1 MAGRLRQVT
10 ELYETELQRV
20 TAERAEWMGFLRF
33 AAAHYQYSFDQ
44 QLLLYAQRP
53 EATVVLPME
62 DWNLRY
68 GRWVARGAK
77 AIAVF
82 DENYS
87 SRRQL
92 RFLFDI
98 ADTVET
104 NQTRPI
110 PRFEVLPDERPGI
123 VDALE
128 DAVGELAERDSFEQ
142 ALCSVAQNVVRER
155 MPEIMREVLVSL
167 DGSFLESCT
176 DEEIENVFSSAVA
189 ENVGFVLLTKCG
201 CEPERVMGEDAFAA
215 LAVMDTPLLG
225 TALGTAVSFISR
237 DILIEVVHIQRSLKT
252 QEFAAG
258 QQALYNETVEETTQ
272 KSESRD
278 AHERS
283 EEHGDH
289 LHDAER
295 VPDSGFG
302 DAGGADRAQPLGQD
316 AVGLPSEAAENPIHA
331 AADERE
337 ADAAPAAGA
346 DGHGGAARQAG
357 AADGEGGEPDR
368 AVQGTGAAGVGPA
381 NERHPQD
388 GGRAGHAGD
397 HGLSDAGGE
406 ARRQKETR
414 ARAGRVIAPPALAVS
429 LGYQMA
435 LDLEEALPEGTTAQ
449 YEQQRIT
456 QRQIDRALTDSCRTF
471 AGGQEGIVPFL
482 AEHDSQEERV
492 RFIRGRYGIGGMTVG
507 ERLYEGHSG
516 KGMEIKLGGLLEPE
530 DQVLL
535 SWRAVAERLAQLYQQ
550 EILEAMLPDE
560 TEEPALNVEP
570 ATYHISET
578 QQDVSRGPKA
588 RFLGNLDAIRTLK
601 AVEVEGRVA
610 TPEEQEVLA
619 QYVGWGG
626 LADAFDPNKDG
637 WREEYRAL
645 KDILTDAEYAAAR
658 ASTLTAFYTPPVVI
672 QAMYAA
678 LGNMGFSGGNLLEPA
693 CGTGRFFGMLPEG
706 MGGAHCYGVELDS
719 VSGRIAQLLYPEAH
733 IQVKGYEQS
742 DLPDQFFDAA
752 VGNVPFGAFSVADRR
767 YDAQHFLIHDY
778 FFARTLDKLRPG
790 GVLAFVTAKGTM
802 DKENLAVR
810 RYIAQ
815 RAELVGAIRL
825 PNDTFHAE
833 AGADVTSDIL
843 FLRKRERPVV
853 EEPDWVH
860 LGRTESELT
869 VNRYFTDHP
878 EMVLGELVEVTTQYG
893 RDVVCKPFPHRELK
907 ELLAQAVEALR
918 VDDHNIQDAELS
930 DAVKPDG
937 SIPAD
942 PTVRNYSYTAIN
954 GRIYYREN
962 SRMMPVQLSRGAQ
975 ERVLHM
981 LPLRDCVR
989 ELIQAQLDD
998 EPDTRIAEL
1007 QHRLNGLYDG
1017 FRAEFGLLSGR
1028 ANSQALSDDSAY
1040 PLLCSLEILDEN
1052 GQLARKADLFT
1063 RRTIQPHRAVT
1074 HADSA
1079 GDALAVS
1086 LSEKGRVDLHYME
1099 ELSGKPPEE
1108 LTQALRGMIFP
1119 LPKHPGR
1126 YVTAD
1131 EYLSGNV
1138 REKLREARR
1147 AAQEDARFNGNVTA
1161 LEAAQPQDIP
1171 AAEISVR
1178 LGATWVPPEIVEQFV
1193 LETLQPPFYAR
1204 RSVHVHYSEV
1214 TAQWR
1219 IEGKNVDRFGVL
1231 ATQTYGTEP
1240 MNAYRIV
1247 EETLNLHDARV
1258 YDAVERADGSKSRVL
1273 NKRETALAQARQEQ
1287 LKAAFADWVWKEPE
1301 RRERL
1306 AALYN
1311 ERFNAIRL
1319 RTYDGSG
1326 LRFAGMNPEIR
1337 LRPHQADAVA
1347 HGLYGGNTLLAHVV
1361 GAGKTY
1367 TMAAAAQES
1376 RRMGLCSKSLFVVPN
1391 HLTEQWAAEYLQL
1404 YPAANLLVAAK
1415 KDFEARNRRR
1425 FCSRIATGDYDAV
1438 IIGHSQFEKIPL
1450 SVERQQRFLQEQI
1463 DELARGMEE
1472 VKAQSGGR
1480 FTVKQMERSR
1490 KSLEV
1495 KLKKLTDAGKK
1506 DDVVTFEELGV
1517 DRLFVD
1523 EAHLYKNLFVVT
1535 KMRNVA
1541 GVGQSESQKA
1551 SDLFMKCRYL
1561 DEITGGRGVVFATG
1575 TPISNSM
1582 TELYTMQR
1590 YLQYDRL
1597 SRQGLQHFDAWA
1609 STFGETVTAIELAP
1623 EGTGYRAKTRFSR
1636 FYNLPELMTLFREV
1650 ADIQTA
1656 DMLKLPV
1663 PKAQIHNV
1671 AIPPTEQ
1678 QKRMVESLSE
1688 RAEQV
1693 RSGNVS
1699 PEKDNMLRITND
1711 GRKLALDQR
1720 LMQPLLPDAK
1730 NSKVS
1735 VCAQNIQEIWQRTKA
1750 DRSAQLVFCDLSTPG
1765 AGFNVYDDLRDKLVE
1780 KGIPK
1785 EEIAYI
1791 HDANTE
1797 VQKKELFARVRSG
1810 QVRVLMGSTAK
1821 MGAGTNVQE
1830 RLIALH
1836 DLDCPWRPSDL
1847 EQRAGRIL
1855 RQGNRN
1861 PEVHIYRYVT
1871 EQTFDA
1877 YLYQLVENKQRF
1889 ISQIMTSKSPARVA
1903 DDVDEASLSY
1913 AEIKALATGNPLIR
1927 EKMDAEVT
1935 VARLRMLRASH
1946 MSRRYALE
1954 DRLRGFYPAQVAGL
1968 RDRIARCG
1976 RDVELLRQSA
1986 VPEGTFPPMV
1996 VFGKPYA
2003 RRNEA
2008 AKAFWEACRAAP
2020 GDEPARVGSWRGFEL
2035 EVQFEPFTREVQ
2047 AALVG
2052 AERYNVALGSDPGG
2066 NLTRMENR
2074 LENIPEELCKLEM
2087 QLSDT
2092 QRQIEDTHAEVQRPF
2107 PQEEELRAKEARL
2120 AELNALLNLDE
2131 KDAVL
2136 LDEAEPE
2143 EERDEKAL
2151 RVAER

>member
-1 MAGRLRQVT
+1 MAGRLSQVT
-10 ELYETELQRV
+10 ELYES
-20 TAERAEWMGFLRF
+20 ERIRIMEERKNWMEFLRF
-33 AAAHYQYSFDQ
+33 AAVHYQYAFDQ

-53 EATVVLPME
+53 GATAVLSME
-62 DWNLRY
+62 DWNMRY

-98 ADTVET
+98 ADTVQT
-104 NQTRPI
+104 NQSRPL
-110 PRFEVLPDERPGI
+110 PRFEILPSERPAI
-123 VDALE
+123 IDALE
-128 DAVGELAERDSFEQ
+128 ASVGELEMRDSFER
-142 ALCSVAQNVVRER
+142 ALFSVAQNVVRER

-167 DGSFLESCT
+167 DGSFLETCT
-176 DEEIENVFSSAVA
+176 DEEIEDVFSSAIA
-189 ENVGFVLLTKCG
+189 ESAAFILLTRCGCDPENVL
-201 CEPERVMGEDAFAA
+201 GEDAFATLPA
-215 LAVMDTPLLG
+215 LDTPLLG
-225 TALGTAVSFISR
+225 TALGTAVSDISR
-237 DILIEVVHIQRSLKT
+237 DILIEMVYIQRRLKT
-252 QEFAAG
+252 KKFAAERG
-258 QQALYNETVEETTQ
+258 EQYNRNAEETLQRTENIN
-272 KSESRD
+272 SN
-278 AHERS
+278 ERS
-283 EEHGDH
+283 EGHGNH

-295 VPDSGFG
+295 LPDSQSG
-302 DAGGADRAQPLGQD
+302 DADGADRAQSLGQD
-316 AVGLPSEAAENPIHA
+316 AAEVSSGEEAHPVRA
-331 AADERE
+331 AVDERE
-337 ADAAPAAGA
+337 TGAASAGGA
-346 DGHGGAARQAG
+346 DGHGGDARQTG
-357 AADGEGGEPDR
+357 AADGAESDR
-368 AVQGTGAAGVGPA
+368 AAQGTGSAGVDLA
-381 NERHPQD
+381 DERHPKD
-388 GGRAGHAGD
+388 GRRADSAGN

-406 ARRQKETR
+406 TRKHEETR
-414 ARAGRVIAPPALAVS
+414 EGAGRVMTPPALSAS
-429 LGYQMA
+429 LGTQMTM
-435 LDLEEALPEGTTAQ
+435 DLESVPSKETAVQ
-449 YEQQRIT
+449 DGKKRIT
-456 QRQIDRALTDSCRTF
+456 QEDIDRALMASCRSF
-471 AGGQEGIVPFL
+471 AGGPEQIVPFM
-482 AEHDSQEERV
+482 AEHGIQEERT
-492 RFIRGRYGIGGMTVG
+492 RFLRERYGIGGMMLG
-507 ERLYEGHSG
+507 NHLAEGHNG
-516 KGMEIKLGGLLEPE
+516 KGMEITLGSLLEPE

-535 SWRAVAERLAQLYQQ
+535 PWRAVAGRLAQLYHQ
-550 EILEAMLPDE
+550 EILQAMQPDE
-560 TEEPALNVEP
+560 METLALHMEPVSYRIPEERQNPVP
-570 ATYHISET
+570 
-578 QQDVSRGPKA
+578 RGPKA
-588 RFLGNLDAIRTLK
+588 RFRENLEAIRTLK
-601 AVEVEGRVA
+601 AVEAEGRAA

-626 LADAFDPNKDG
+626 LADAFDSGKDS
-637 WREEYRAL
+637 WQEEYRAL
-645 KDILTDAEYAAAR
+645 KALLIDEEYAAAR

-678 LGNMGFSGGNLLEPA
+678 LRNMGFSGGNLLEPA

-706 MGGAHCYGVELDS
+706 MGRTQCYGVELDS
-719 VSGRIAQLLYPEAH
+719 ISGRIAQLLYPRTH
-733 IQVKGYEQS
+733 IQIRGYEQA

-752 VGNVPFGAFSVADRR
+752 VGNVPFGTFSVADRR

-790 GVLAFVTAKGTM
+790 GVIALITAKGTM
-802 DKENLAVR
+802 DKENPSAR

-815 RAELVGAIRL
+815 RAELIGAIRL
-825 PNDTFHAE
+825 PNDTFHVE
-833 AGADVTSDIL
+833 AGTDVTSDIL
-843 FLRKRERPVV
+843 FLRKRERPAA
-853 EEPDWVH
+853 EEPGWVH
-860 LGRTESELT
+860 LGRTENGLT
-869 VNRYFTDHP
+869 VNQYFIDHP
-878 EMVLGELVEVTTQYG
+878 EMVLGELVETGTQYG
-893 RDVVCKPFPHRELK
+893 KDVTCRPFPDKDLNK
-907 ELLAQAVEALR
+907 QLAQAVEALH
-918 VDDHNIQDAELS
+918 VDDRSIQDIELL
-930 DAVKPDG
+930 DTVEPDEML
-937 SIPAD
+937 SAD
-942 PTVRNYSYTAIN
+942 PAVRNFSYTALD

-962 SRMMPVQLSRGAQ
+962 SRMAPVQLSHSAQ

-989 ELIQAQLDD
+989 ELIQAQLDN
-998 EPDTRIAEL
+998 EPDARIAQL
-1007 QHRLNGLYDG
+1007 QQRLNTLYDD
-1017 FRAEFGLLSGR
+1017 FRTRYGLLSSR
-1028 ANSQALSDDSAY
+1028 ANSQAFSEDSAY

-1052 GQLARKADLFT
+1052 GQLARKADLFN
-1063 RRTIQPHRAVT
+1063 RRTIRPHQAVT

-1079 GDALAVS
+1079 GDALSIS
-1086 LSEKGRVDLHYME
+1086 LSEKGRVDLKYMAQ
-1099 ELSGKPPEE
+1099 LSGKSTEE
-1108 LTQALRGMIFP
+1108 LTEALQGVIFP
-1119 LPKHPGR
+1119 LPEHPDQ
-1126 YVTAD
+1126 YVAVD

-1147 AAQEDARFNGNVTA
+1147 AAQADTRFSGNVTA
-1161 LEAAQPQDIP
+1161 LEGAQPQDIP
-1171 AAEISVR
+1171 AAEIAVR
-1178 LGATWVPPEIVEQFV
+1178 LGATWIPQEVVEQFV
-1193 LETLQPPFYAR
+1193 LETLQPPLYMR
-1204 RSVHVHYSEV
+1204 RSIHVRYSEI
-1214 TAQWR
+1214 TAQWSV
-1219 IEGKNVDRFGVL
+1219 EGKNLDRLSVL
-1231 ATQTYGTEP
+1231 ATQTYGTDR
-1240 MNAYRIV
+1240 MNAYRMV

-1258 YDAVERADGSKSRVL
+1258 YDTVERADGSKTRVL
-1273 NKRETALAQARQEQ
+1273 NKRETALAQAKQEQ
-1287 LKAAFADWVWKEPE
+1287 LKTAFADWVWKEPE

-1306 AALYN
+1306 TALYN

-1347 HGLYGGNTLLAHVV
+1347 HVIYGGNTLLAHVV

-1376 RRMGLCSKSLFVVPN
+1376 RRLGLCSKSLFVVPN

-1404 YPAANLLVAAK
+1404 YPAANLLVATK
-1415 KDFEARNRRR
+1415 KDFEAHNRKR
-1425 FCSRIATGDYDAV
+1425 FCSRIATGDYDAI

-1463 DELARGMEE
+1463 DELARGIEE
-1472 VKAQSGGR
+1472 VKAQNGER

-1495 KLKKLTDAGKK
+1495 KLGKLTDAGKK

-1561 DEITGGRGVVFATG
+1561 DEITGGRGIVFATG
-1575 TPISNSM
+1575 TPVSNSM

-1656 DMLKLPV
+1656 DMLNLPV
-1663 PKAQIHNV
+1663 PRAQIHNV

-1693 RSGNVS
+1693 RSGSVS
-1699 PEKDNMLRITND
+1699 PDRDNMLLITND

-1720 LMQPLLPDAK
+1720 LMQPLLPDAE
-1730 NSKVS
+1730 NSKVTA
-1735 VCAQNIQEIWQRTKA
+1735 CARNVYDIWARTA
-1750 DRSAQLVFCDLSTPG
+1750 DDRSAQLVFCDLSTPG

-1780 KGIPK
+1780 RGVPAQ
-1785 EEIAYI
+1785 EIAYI

-1797 VQKKELFARVRSG
+1797 TQKKELFAKVRSG

-1861 PEVHIYRYVT
+1861 SEVHIYRYVT

-1935 VARLRMLRASH
+1935 VARLRMLRAHH
-1946 MSRRYALE
+1946 MSRRYALQ
-1954 DRLRGFYPAQVAGL
+1954 DRLRGFYPAQESGL
-1968 RDRIARCG
+1968 RERIARCG
-1976 RDVELLRQSA
+1976 QDVELLRQSE
-1986 VPEGTFPPMV
+1986 VPEGHFPPMV
-1996 VFGKPYA
+1996 ISGTAYIK
-2003 RRNEA
+2003 RSEA
-2008 AKAFWEACRAAP
+2008 AKALWEVCRSAP
-2020 GDEPARVGSWRGFEL
+2020 CDAPVHVGNWRGFDL
-2035 EVQFEPFTREVQ
+2035 EVQFDPFMREMQ

-2052 AERYNVALGSDPGG
+2052 AERHSVALGSDPGG

-2074 LENIPEELCKLEM
+2074 LENLPEDLRKLEM

-2092 QRQIEDTHAEVQRPF
+2092 HHQIENAREEVQRPF
-2107 PQEEELRAKEARL
+2107 PQEEELRAREARL
-2120 AELNALLNLDE
+2120 AELNTLLNLDE
-2131 KDAVL
+2131 KETVL
-2136 LDEAEPE
+2136 LDETEQ
-2143 EERDEKAL
+2143 EEREEKTL

>member
-53 EATVVLPME
+53 GATVVLPME

-189 ENVGFVLLTKCG
+189 ESVGFVLLTKCG

-215 LAVMDTPLLG
+215 LPVLDTPLLG
-225 TALGTAVSFISR
+225 TALGTAVSDISR
-237 DILIEVVHIQRSLKT
+237 ENLIEMVHIQRRLKMR
-252 QEFAAG
+252 EFASE
-258 QQALYNETVEETTQ
+258 QRELYNTFIEETPHD
-272 KSESRD
+272 RD
-278 AHERS
+278 NLDAQERS
-283 EEHGDH
+283 KAYGDH

-295 VPDSGFG
+295 LPDPGAG

-316 AVGLPSEAAENPIHA
+316 AAGSSSEAAEDFVHA

-337 ADAAPAAGA
+337 ADAAPAAGT
-346 DGHGGAARQAG
+346 DGHGGAAREAG

-381 NERHPQD
+381 VERHPQD

-397 HGLSDAGGE
+397 RGLNEAGGE
-406 ARRQKETR
+406 ARRQKKTR

-435 LDLEEALPEGTTAQ
+435 LDLEEASPEGTV
-449 YEQQRIT
+449 ERVGQQRIT
-456 QRQIDRALTDSCRTF
+456 QQQIDRALTDSCRTF

-482 AEHDSQEERV
+482 AEHDSQEERI
-492 RFIRGRYGIGGMTVG
+492 RFIRERYGIGGMTIG
-507 ERLYEGHSG
+507 DRLYEGHSG
-516 KGMEIKLGGLLEPE
+516 KGIEIKLGGLLEPE
-530 DQVLL
+530 DQVRL
-535 SWRAVAERLAQLYQQ
+535 SWRAVAERLAQLYQR
-550 EILEAMLPDE
+550 EILEAMQPDE

-570 ATYHISET
+570 VSYHIPEDEQSSA
-578 QQDVSRGPKA
+578 SRGPKA
-588 RFLGNLDAIRTLK
+588 RFQGNLDAIRTLK
-601 AVEVEGRVA
+601 AVEAEGRCA

-626 LADAFDPNKDG
+626 LADAFEPNKDG
-637 WREEYRAL
+637 WREEYRAI
-645 KDILTDAEYAAAR
+645 KDILTDVEYAAAR

-678 LGNMGFSGGNLLEPA
+678 LGNMGFSDGNLLEPA

-719 VSGRIAQLLYPEAH
+719 VSGRIAQLLYPQARIE
-733 IQVKGYEQS
+733 VMGFEQAE
-742 DLPDQFFDAA
+742 LPDQFFDAA

-810 RYIAQ
+810 RYIAR

-860 LGRTESELT
+860 LGRTESGLT
-869 VNRYFTDHP
+869 VNRYFIDHP
-878 EMVLGELVEVTTQYG
+878 EMVLGELAETSTQYG
-893 RDVVCKPFPHRELK
+893 KDITCVPHPDKTLGEQ
-907 ELLAQAVEALR
+907 LAQAIANLRTDIRSIGPSPALE
-918 VDDHNIQDAELS
+918 DAE
-930 DAVKPDG
+930 PDG

-942 PTVRNYSYTAIN
+942 PTVRNYSYAAVA

-962 SRMMPVQLSRGAQ
+962 SRMMPVQMSQTAQ
-975 ERVLHM
+975 QRMLHM
-981 LPLRDCVR
+981 LPIRDCVR
-989 ELIQAQLDD
+989 ELIQAQLDNDSD
-998 EPDTRIAEL
+998 ERISNL
-1007 QHRLNGLYDG
+1007 QARLNELYNDFSAEYGLI
-1017 FRAEFGLLSGR
+1017 SSR
-1028 ANSQALSDDSAY
+1028 ANSQAFSDDSAY

-1063 RRTIQPHRAVT
+1063 KRTIRPHQAVAHVDT
-1074 HADSA
+1074 A
-1079 GDALAVS
+1079 GDELSVS
-1086 LSEKGRVDLHYME
+1086 LSEKGRVDLPYMQQ
-1099 ELSGKPPEE
+1099 LSGMDPDA
-1108 LTQALRGMIFP
+1108 LITSLRGAIFP
-1119 LPKHPGR
+1119 LPEQSDR

-1138 REKLREARR
+1138 REKLR
-1147 AAQEDARFNGNVTA
+1147 AAKLA
-1161 LEAAQPQDIP
+1161 
-1171 AAEISVR
+1171 
-1178 LGATWVPPEIVEQFV
+1178 
-1193 LETLQPPFYAR
+1193 
-1204 RSVHVHYSEV
+1204 
-1214 TAQWR
+1214 
-1219 IEGKNVDRFGVL
+1219 
-1231 ATQTYGTEP
+1231 ATQNP
-1240 MNAYRIV
+1240 LFAQNV
-1247 EETLNLHDARV
+1247 
-1258 YDAVERADGSKSRVL
+1258 
-1273 NKRETALAQARQEQ
+1273 TALAQARQEQ

-1306 AALYN
+1306 TALYN

-1347 HGLYGGNTLLAHVV
+1347 HVLYGGNTLLAHVV

-1404 YPAANLLVAAK
+1404 YPAANLLAAAK

-1480 FTVKQMERSR
+1480 FTIKQMERSR

-1495 KLKKLTDAGKK
+1495 KLGKLTDAGKK

-1523 EAHLYKNLFVVT
+1523 EAHLYKNLFVAT

-1551 SDLFMKCRYL
+1551 SDLWMKCRYL

-1671 AIPPTEQ
+1671 VIPPTEQ

-1693 RSGNVS
+1693 RSGSVS

-1720 LMQPLLPDAK
+1720 LMQPLLPDAE

-1785 EEIAYI
+1785 EKIAYI

-1861 PEVHIYRYVT
+1861 SEVHIYRYVT

-1889 ISQIMTSKSPARVA
+1889 ISQIMTSKSPARAA

-1954 DRLRGFYPAQVAGL
+1954 DRLRGFYPAQEAGL

-1976 RDVELLRQSA
+1976 QDVELLRQSA

-2020 GDEPARVGSWRGFEL
+2020 GDAPARVGSWRGFEL

>member
-33 AAAHYQYSFDQ
+33 AAVHYQYPFDQ

-62 DWNLRY
+62 DWNMRY

-82 DENYS
+82 DENYA

-123 VDALE
+123 IDALE

-167 DGSFLESCT
+167 DGSFLENCT
-176 DEEIENVFSSAVA
+176 DEEIGDVFSSAVA
-189 ENVGFVLLTKCG
+189 ESVGFVLLTKCG

-215 LAVMDTPLLG
+215 LPVLDTPLLG
-225 TALGTAVSFISR
+225 TALGTAVSNISR
-237 DILIEVVHIQRSLKT
+237 ENLIEMVHIQRRLKMR
-252 QEFAAG
+252 EFASE
-258 QQALYNETVEETTQ
+258 QRELYNTFIEETPHD
-272 KSESRD
+272 RD
-278 AHERS
+278 NLDAQERS
-283 EEHGDH
+283 KAYGDH

-295 VPDSGFG
+295 LPDSGFG

-601 AVEVEGRVA
+601 AVEVEGRVT

-626 LADAFDPNKDG
+626 LADAFEPNKDG

-672 QAMYAA
+672 RAMYAA

-869 VNRYFTDHP
+869 VNRYFIDHP

-1017 FRAEFGLLSGR
+1017 FCAEYGLLSGR

-1052 GQLARKADLFT
+1052 GQLARKADLFNK
-1063 RRTIQPHRAVT
+1063 RTIRPHRAVT

-1086 LSEKGRVDLHYME
+1086 LAEKGRVDLSYME
-1099 ELSGKPPEE
+1099 ELSGKPSEE
-1108 LTQALRGMIFP
+1108 LTQALQGMIFP
-1119 LPKHPGR
+1119 LPEHPGR

-1131 EYLSGNV
+1131 EYLSSNV

-1147 AAQEDARFNGNVTA
+1147 AAQEDARFADNVTA
-1161 LEAAQPQDIP
+1161 LEGAQPQPIP

-1204 RSVHVHYSEV
+1204 RSVHVRYSEV

-1219 IEGKNVDRFGVL
+1219 VEGKNVDRFGVL
-1231 ATQTYGTEP
+1231 ATQTYGTER

-1258 YDAVERADGSKSRVL
+1258 YDAVERADGSRTRVL

-1306 AALYN
+1306 TALYN

-1347 HGLYGGNTLLAHVV
+1347 HVLYGGNTLLAHVV
-1361 GAGKTY
+1361 GAGK
-1367 TMAAAAQES
+1367 S
-1376 RRMGLCSKSLFVVPN
+1376 
-1391 HLTEQWAAEYLQL
+1391 
-1404 YPAANLLVAAK
+1404 
-1415 KDFEARNRRR
+1415 
-1425 FCSRIATGDYDAV
+1425 AT
-1438 IIGHSQFEKIPL
+1438 
-1450 SVERQQRFLQEQI
+1450 
-1463 DELARGMEE
+1463 
-1472 VKAQSGGR
+1472 
-1480 FTVKQMERSR
+1480 RS
-1490 KSLEV
+1490 
-1495 KLKKLTDAGKK
+1495 
-1506 DDVVTFEELGV
+1506 
-1517 DRLFVD
+1517 
-1523 EAHLYKNLFVVT
+1523 
-1535 KMRNVA
+1535 
-1541 GVGQSESQKA
+1541 
-1551 SDLFMKCRYL
+1551 
-1561 DEITGGRGVVFATG
+1561 
-1575 TPISNSM
+1575 
-1582 TELYTMQR
+1582 
-1590 YLQYDRL
+1590 
-1597 SRQGLQHFDAWA
+1597 
-1609 STFGETVTAIELAP
+1609 
-1623 EGTGYRAKTRFSR
+1623 
-1636 FYNLPELMTLFREV
+1636 
-1650 ADIQTA
+1650 
-1656 DMLKLPV
+1656 
-1663 PKAQIHNV
+1663 
-1671 AIPPTEQ
+1671 
-1678 QKRMVESLSE
+1678 
-1688 RAEQV
+1688 
-1693 RSGNVS
+1693 
-1699 PEKDNMLRITND
+1699 
-1711 GRKLALDQR
+1711 
-1720 LMQPLLPDAK
+1720 
-1730 NSKVS
+1730 
-1735 VCAQNIQEIWQRTKA
+1735 
-1750 DRSAQLVFCDLSTPG
+1750 
-1765 AGFNVYDDLRDKLVE
+1765 
-1780 KGIPK
+1780 
-1785 EEIAYI
+1785 
-1791 HDANTE
+1791 
-1797 VQKKELFARVRSG
+1797 
-1810 QVRVLMGSTAK
+1810 
-1821 MGAGTNVQE
+1821 
-1830 RLIALH
+1830 
-1836 DLDCPWRPSDL
+1836 
-1847 EQRAGRIL
+1847 
-1855 RQGNRN
+1855 
-1861 PEVHIYRYVT
+1861 
-1871 EQTFDA
+1871 
-1877 YLYQLVENKQRF
+1877 
-1889 ISQIMTSKSPARVA
+1889 
-1903 DDVDEASLSY
+1903 
-1913 AEIKALATGNPLIR
+1913 
-1927 EKMDAEVT
+1927 
-1935 VARLRMLRASH
+1935 
-1946 MSRRYALE
+1946 
-1954 DRLRGFYPAQVAGL
+1954 
-1968 RDRIARCG
+1968 
-1976 RDVELLRQSA
+1976 
-1986 VPEGTFPPMV
+1986 
-1996 VFGKPYA
+1996 
-2003 RRNEA
+2003 
-2008 AKAFWEACRAAP
+2008 
-2020 GDEPARVGSWRGFEL
+2020 
-2035 EVQFEPFTREVQ
+2035 
-2047 AALVG
+2047 
-2052 AERYNVALGSDPGG
+2052 
-2066 NLTRMENR
+2066 
-2074 LENIPEELCKLEM
+2074 
-2087 QLSDT
+2087 
-2092 QRQIEDTHAEVQRPF
+2092 
-2107 PQEEELRAKEARL
+2107 
-2120 AELNALLNLDE
+2120 
-2131 KDAVL
+2131 
-2136 LDEAEPE
+2136 
-2143 EERDEKAL
+2143 
-2151 RVAER
+2151 

>member
-53 EATVVLPME
+53 GATVVLPME

-201 CEPERVMGEDAFAA
+201 CEPERVIGEDAFAA

-492 RFIRGRYGIGGMTVG
+492 RFIRERYGIGGMTIG
-507 ERLYEGHSG
+507 NRLYEDHNGR
-516 KGMEIKLGGLLEPE
+516 GMEITLGSLLEPE

-535 SWRAVAERLAQLYQQ
+535 SWRAVAERLAQIYQR

-560 TEEPALNVEP
+560 TEALGLNVEP

-578 QQDVSRGPKA
+578 QQDVPRGPKA
-588 RFLGNLDAIRTLK
+588 RFQGNLDAIRTLK
-601 AVEVEGRVA
+601 AVEAEGRAA
-610 TPEEQEVLA
+610 TTEEQEVLA
-619 QYVGWGG
+619 RYVGWGG
-626 LADAFDPNKDG
+626 LADAFDSNKDS
-637 WREEYRAL
+637 WKEEYAAL
-645 KDILTDAEYAAAR
+645 KGVLTDAEYAAAR

-802 DKENLAVR
+802 DKETPSVR

-825 PNDTFHAE
+825 PNDTFHDK

-860 LGRTESELT
+860 LGTTSDGLV
-869 VNRYFTDHP
+869 VNTYFVQHP
-878 EMVLGELVEVTTQYG
+878 EMVLGELAEVTTQYG
-893 RDVVCKPFPHRELK
+893 RDVVCKPFLNRRLK

-930 DAVKPDG
+930 DAVEPDG

-942 PTVRNYSYTAIN
+942 PTVRNYSYTAIHD
-954 GRIYYREN
+954 RIYYREN
-962 SRMMPVQLSRGAQ
+962 SRMVPVQQSNSAR

-998 EPDTRIAEL
+998 EPDARIAEL

-1063 RRTIQPHRAVT
+1063 RRTIRPHRAVT

-1099 ELSGKPPEE
+1099 ELSGKPSEE

-1126 YVTAD
+1126 YATAD

-1147 AAQEDARFNGNVTA
+1147 AAQEDARFADNVTA
-1161 LEAAQPQDIP
+1161 LEGAQPQPIP
-1171 AAEISVR
+1171 AAEIAVR

-1258 YDAVERADGSKSRVL
+1258 YDTVERADGSKSRVL

-1301 RRERL
+1301 RL
-1306 AALYN
+1306 TALYN

-1347 HGLYGGNTLLAHVV
+1347 HVLYGGNTLLAHVV

-1376 RRMGLCSKSLFVVPN
+1376 RRLGLCSKSLFVVPN

-1404 YPAANLLVAAK
+1404 YPAANLLVATK

-1472 VKAQSGGR
+1472 VKAQSGER

-1495 KLKKLTDAGKK
+1495 KLKKLTDTGKK
-1506 DDVVTFEELGV
+1506 DDAVTFEELGV

-1551 SDLFMKCRYL
+1551 SDLWMKCRYL
-1561 DEITGGRGVVFATG
+1561 DELTGGRGVVFATG

-1636 FYNLPELMTLFREV
+1636 FYNLPELMTLFREA

-1656 DMLKLPV
+1656 DMLNLPV
-1663 PKAQIHNV
+1663 PRAQIHNV

-1678 QKRMVESLSE
+1678 QKHMVESLSD

-1693 RSGNVS
+1693 RSGSIS
-1699 PEKDNMLRITND
+1699 PDRDNMLLITND

-1720 LMQPLLPDAK
+1720 LMQPLLPDAE
-1730 NSKVS
+1730 NSKVTA
-1735 VCAQNIQEIWQRTKA
+1735 CARNVYDIWARTA
-1750 DRSAQLVFCDLSTPG
+1750 DDRSAQLVFCDLSTPG

-1780 KGIPK
+1780 RGVPAQ
-1785 EEIAYI
+1785 EIAYI

-1797 VQKKELFARVRSG
+1797 TQKKELFAKVRSG
-1810 QVRVLMGSTAK
+1810 QVRVLVGSTAK

-1830 RLIALH
+1830 RLIAQH

-1954 DRLRGFYPAQVAGL
+1954 DRLRGFYPAQEAGL

-1976 RDVELLRQSA
+1976 RDVEVLRQSA

-1996 VFGKPYA
+1996 VFGKSYA

-2020 GDEPARVGSWRGFEL
+2020 GDAPARVGSWRGFEL
-2035 EVQFEPFTREVQ
+2035 EVQFDPFTREMQ
-2047 AALVG
+2047 AVLVG
-2052 AERYNVALGSDPGG
+2052 AERHSVALGSDPGG

-2074 LENIPEELCKLEM
+2074 LENLPEDLRKLEM

-2092 QRQIEDTHAEVQRPF
+2092 HRQIDNAREEVQRPF
-2107 PQEEELRAKEARL
+2107 PQEEELRAREARL
-2120 AELNALLNLDE
+2120 AELNVLLNLDE
-2131 KDAVL
+2131 KETVL
-2136 LDEAEPE
+2136 LDETEQ
-2143 EERDEKAL
+2143 EEREEKTL

>member
-33 AAAHYQYSFDQ
+33 AAAHYQYPFDQ

-123 VDALE
+123 IDALE

-570 ATYHISET
+570 AIYHISET

-719 VSGRIAQLLYPEAH
+719 VSGRIAQLLYPQARIE
-733 IQVKGYEQS
+733 VTGFEQAE
-742 DLPDQFFDAA
+742 LPDQFFDAA

-869 VNRYFTDHP
+869 VNRYFIDHP

-942 PTVRNYSYTAIN
+942 PTVRNYSYAAIHD
-954 GRIYYREN
+954 RIYYREN
-962 SRMMPVQLSRGAQ
+962 SRMVPVQLSRGAQ

-998 EPDTRIAEL
+998 EPDARIAEL

-1063 RRTIQPHRAVT
+1063 KRTIRPHQAVAHVDT
-1074 HADSA
+1074 A
-1079 GDALAVS
+1079 GDALSVS
-1086 LSEKGRVDLHYME
+1086 LSEKGRVDLPYMQQ
-1099 ELSGKPPEE
+1099 LSGMDPDA
-1108 LTQALRGMIFP
+1108 LITSLRGAIFP
-1119 LPKHPGR
+1119 LPEQSDR

-1138 REKLREARR
+1138 REKLR
-1147 AAQEDARFNGNVTA
+1147 AAKLAATQNPLFAQNVTA
-1161 LEAAQPQDIP
+1161 LEAVQPQ
-1171 AAEISVR
+1171 EISAADITAR
-1178 LGATWVPPEIVEQFV
+1178 LGAVWIPPEIVEQFV
-1193 LETLQPPFYAR
+1193 LEILQPPPYLR
-1204 RSVHVHYSEV
+1204 RQIHVHYSTI
-1214 TAQWR
+1214 TAEWR
-1219 IEGKNVDRFGVL
+1219 VEGKNLDRFSVL
-1231 ATQTYGTEP
+1231 ATQTHGTDR
-1240 MNAYRIV
+1240 MNAYRII
-1247 EETLNLHDARV
+1247 EETLNLRDARV
-1258 YDAVERADGSKSRVL
+1258 YDTVERDGSKTRVL
-1273 NKRETALAQARQEQ
+1273 DKRETALAQARQEQ
-1287 LKAAFADWVWKEPE
+1287 LKAAFTDWLWKDPD
-1301 RRERL
+1301 RRKQLTE
-1306 AALYN
+1306 LYN
-1311 ERFNAIRL
+1311 DRFNAIRP
-1319 RTYDGSG
+1319 RVYDGSA

-1337 LRPHQADAVA
+1337 LRPHQANAVA
-1347 HGLYGGNTLLAHVV
+1347 HILYGGNTLLAHVV

-1376 RRMGLCSKSLFVVPN
+1376 KRLGLCSKSLFVVPN

-1404 YPAANLLVAAK
+1404 YPAANLLVATK
-1415 KDFEARNRRR
+1415 KDFEARNRKR

-1450 SVERQQRFLQEQI
+1450 SIERQQHFLQEQI
-1463 DELARGMEE
+1463 DELLQGIEE
-1472 VKAQSGGR
+1472 AKAQNGER
-1480 FTVKQMERSR
+1480 FTIKQMERSR
-1490 KSLEV
+1490 KMLEL
-1495 KLKKLTDAGKK
+1495 KLKKLTETGKK
-1506 DDVVTFEELGV
+1506 DDVVTFEDLGV

-1523 EAHLYKNLFVVT
+1523 EAHLYKNLYVVT

-1541 GVGQSESQKA
+1541 GIEQSESQKA

-1561 DEITGGRGVVFATG
+1561 DELTGGKGIVFATG

-1590 YLQYDRL
+1590 YLQYGQL
-1597 SRQGLQHFDAWA
+1597 KRQGLQHFDAWA

-1623 EGTGYRAKTRFSR
+1623 EGYT
-1636 FYNLPELMTLFREV
+1636 
-1650 ADIQTA
+1650 
-1656 DMLKLPV
+1656 
-1663 PKAQIHNV
+1663 
-1671 AIPPTEQ
+1671 
-1678 QKRMVESLSE
+1678 
-1688 RAEQV
+1688 
-1693 RSGNVS
+1693 
-1699 PEKDNMLRITND
+1699 
-1711 GRKLALDQR
+1711 
-1720 LMQPLLPDAK
+1720 
-1730 NSKVS
+1730 
-1735 VCAQNIQEIWQRTKA
+1735 
-1750 DRSAQLVFCDLSTPG
+1750 
-1765 AGFNVYDDLRDKLVE
+1765 
-1780 KGIPK
+1780 
-1785 EEIAYI
+1785 
-1791 HDANTE
+1791 
-1797 VQKKELFARVRSG
+1797 
-1810 QVRVLMGSTAK
+1810 
-1821 MGAGTNVQE
+1821 
-1830 RLIALH
+1830 
-1836 DLDCPWRPSDL
+1836 
-1847 EQRAGRIL
+1847 
-1855 RQGNRN
+1855 
-1861 PEVHIYRYVT
+1861 
-1871 EQTFDA
+1871 
-1877 YLYQLVENKQRF
+1877 
-1889 ISQIMTSKSPARVA
+1889 
-1903 DDVDEASLSY
+1903 
-1913 AEIKALATGNPLIR
+1913 
-1927 EKMDAEVT
+1927 
-1935 VARLRMLRASH
+1935 
-1946 MSRRYALE
+1946 
-1954 DRLRGFYPAQVAGL
+1954 
-1968 RDRIARCG
+1968 
-1976 RDVELLRQSA
+1976 
-1986 VPEGTFPPMV
+1986 
-1996 VFGKPYA
+1996 
-2003 RRNEA
+2003 
-2008 AKAFWEACRAAP
+2008 
-2020 GDEPARVGSWRGFEL
+2020 
-2035 EVQFEPFTREVQ
+2035 
-2047 AALVG
+2047 LVG
-2052 AERYNVALGSDPGG
+2052 R
-2066 NLTRMENR
+2066 
-2074 LENIPEELCKLEM
+2074 
-2087 QLSDT
+2087 
-2092 QRQIEDTHAEVQRPF
+2092 
-2107 PQEEELRAKEARL
+2107 
-2120 AELNALLNLDE
+2120 
-2131 KDAVL
+2131 
-2136 LDEAEPE
+2136 
-2143 EERDEKAL
+2143 
-2151 RVAER
+2151 

>member
-1 MAGRLRQVT
+1 MAGRLSQVT

-53 EATVVLPME
+53 GATVALPME

-68 GRWVARGAK
+68 GRWVARGSK
-77 AIAVF
+77 AIAVY

-87 SRRQL
+87 SKRQL

-104 NQTRPI
+104 NQTRPV
-110 PRFEVLPDERPGI
+110 PRFAVLPEERPGI
-123 VDALE
+123 IDALE
-128 DAVGELAERDSFEQ
+128 ASVGELDNRDSFER
-142 ALCSVAQNVVRER
+142 ALCSVAQNVARER

-167 DGSFLESCT
+167 DGSFLEGCT
-176 DEEIENVFSSAVA
+176 DEEIEDIFTAALTESVSFM
-189 ENVGFVLLTKCG
+189 LLTKCG
-201 CEPERVMGEDAFAA
+201 CDPASILGEDAFSA
-215 LAVMDTPLLG
+215 LPVMDTQLLS
-225 TALGTAVSFISR
+225 TALGTAVSDLSR
-237 DILIEVVHIQRSLKT
+237 DILVEIVHIQRSLKT
-252 QEFAAG
+252 QVFAAE
-258 QQALYNETVEETTQ
+258 QQALYNETVEETARENENT
-272 KSESRD
+272 D

-283 EEHGDH
+283 GDH
-289 LHDAER
+289 ENHLYNAER
-295 VPDSGFG
+295 VSDPESG
-302 DAGGADRAQPLGQD
+302 DADGTNRTQPLGQD
-316 AVGLPSEAAENPIHA
+316 AADVSPRAEAHPVHT
-331 AADERE
+331 AADERP
-337 ADAAPAAGA
+337 ADAAPATGA
-346 DGHGGAARQAG
+346 DGHGGAARQTG
-357 AADGEGGEPDR
+357 AADGPGGEPDR
-368 AVQGTGAAGVGPA
+368 AAQGTESLRVGSA
-381 NERHPQD
+381 DERHSQD
-388 GGRAGHAGD
+388 GGRTGHTGD
-397 HGLSDAGGE
+397 HGLSE
-406 ARRQKETR
+406 ADEDPQKPKKTR
-414 ARAGRVIAPPALAVS
+414 TRAGRVIAPPALAVS

-626 LADAFDPNKDG
+626 LADAFDPNKDS
-637 WREEYRAL
+637 WKEECAAL
-645 KDILTDAEYAAAR
+645 KGVLTDAEYAAAR

-672 QAMYAA
+672 RAMYAA

-869 VNRYFTDHP
+869 VNRYFIDHP

-907 ELLAQAVEALR
+907 KLLGQAVEALR

-930 DAVKPDG
+930 DAVEPDG

-942 PTVRNYSYTAIN
+942 PTVRNYSYTAIHD
-954 GRIYYREN
+954 RIYYREN
-962 SRMMPVQLSRGAQ
+962 SRMVPVQLSRGAQ

-1063 RRTIQPHRAVT
+1063 RRTIRPHRAVT

-1099 ELSGKPPEE
+1099 ELSGKPSEE
-1108 LTQALRGMIFP
+1108 LTQALRGIIFP
-1119 LPKHPGR
+1119 LPEHR
-1126 YVTAD
+1126 ERWVTAD

-1138 REKLREARR
+1138 REKLREAKQ

-1219 IEGKNVDRFGVL
+1219 VEGKNVDRFSVL
-1231 ATQTYGTEP
+1231 ATQTYGTER

-1258 YDAVERADGSKSRVL
+1258 YDAVERADGSKTRVL

-1306 AALYN
+1306 TALYN

-1347 HGLYGGNTLLAHVV
+1347 HVLYGGNTLLAHVV
-1361 GAGKTY
+1361 GAGK
-1367 TMAAAAQES
+1367 S
-1376 RRMGLCSKSLFVVPN
+1376 
-1391 HLTEQWAAEYLQL
+1391 
-1404 YPAANLLVAAK
+1404 
-1415 KDFEARNRRR
+1415 
-1425 FCSRIATGDYDAV
+1425 AT
-1438 IIGHSQFEKIPL
+1438 
-1450 SVERQQRFLQEQI
+1450 
-1463 DELARGMEE
+1463 
-1472 VKAQSGGR
+1472 
-1480 FTVKQMERSR
+1480 RS
-1490 KSLEV
+1490 
-1495 KLKKLTDAGKK
+1495 
-1506 DDVVTFEELGV
+1506 
-1517 DRLFVD
+1517 
-1523 EAHLYKNLFVVT
+1523 
-1535 KMRNVA
+1535 
-1541 GVGQSESQKA
+1541 
-1551 SDLFMKCRYL
+1551 
-1561 DEITGGRGVVFATG
+1561 
-1575 TPISNSM
+1575 
-1582 TELYTMQR
+1582 
-1590 YLQYDRL
+1590 
-1597 SRQGLQHFDAWA
+1597 
-1609 STFGETVTAIELAP
+1609 
-1623 EGTGYRAKTRFSR
+1623 
-1636 FYNLPELMTLFREV
+1636 
-1650 ADIQTA
+1650 
-1656 DMLKLPV
+1656 
-1663 PKAQIHNV
+1663 
-1671 AIPPTEQ
+1671 
-1678 QKRMVESLSE
+1678 
-1688 RAEQV
+1688 
-1693 RSGNVS
+1693 
-1699 PEKDNMLRITND
+1699 
-1711 GRKLALDQR
+1711 
-1720 LMQPLLPDAK
+1720 
-1730 NSKVS
+1730 
-1735 VCAQNIQEIWQRTKA
+1735 
-1750 DRSAQLVFCDLSTPG
+1750 
-1765 AGFNVYDDLRDKLVE
+1765 
-1780 KGIPK
+1780 
-1785 EEIAYI
+1785 
-1791 HDANTE
+1791 
-1797 VQKKELFARVRSG
+1797 
-1810 QVRVLMGSTAK
+1810 
-1821 MGAGTNVQE
+1821 
-1830 RLIALH
+1830 
-1836 DLDCPWRPSDL
+1836 
-1847 EQRAGRIL
+1847 
-1855 RQGNRN
+1855 
-1861 PEVHIYRYVT
+1861 
-1871 EQTFDA
+1871 
-1877 YLYQLVENKQRF
+1877 
-1889 ISQIMTSKSPARVA
+1889 
-1903 DDVDEASLSY
+1903 
-1913 AEIKALATGNPLIR
+1913 
-1927 EKMDAEVT
+1927 
-1935 VARLRMLRASH
+1935 
-1946 MSRRYALE
+1946 
-1954 DRLRGFYPAQVAGL
+1954 
-1968 RDRIARCG
+1968 
-1976 RDVELLRQSA
+1976 
-1986 VPEGTFPPMV
+1986 
-1996 VFGKPYA
+1996 
-2003 RRNEA
+2003 
-2008 AKAFWEACRAAP
+2008 
-2020 GDEPARVGSWRGFEL
+2020 
-2035 EVQFEPFTREVQ
+2035 
-2047 AALVG
+2047 
-2052 AERYNVALGSDPGG
+2052 
-2066 NLTRMENR
+2066 
-2074 LENIPEELCKLEM
+2074 
-2087 QLSDT
+2087 
-2092 QRQIEDTHAEVQRPF
+2092 
-2107 PQEEELRAKEARL
+2107 
-2120 AELNALLNLDE
+2120 
-2131 KDAVL
+2131 
-2136 LDEAEPE
+2136 
-2143 EERDEKAL
+2143 
-2151 RVAER
+2151 

>member
-1 MAGRLRQVT
+1 MGKVQLIH
-10 ELYETELQRV
+10 ELYETELQRI
-20 TAERAEWMGFLRF
+20 TAGRAEWVGFLRF
-33 AAAHYQYSFDQ
+33 AATHYQYPFDQ

-104 NQTRPI
+104 NQTRAI
-110 PRFEVLPDERPGI
+110 PRFEVLPDERPEI
-123 VDALE
+123 IDALE
-128 DAVGELAERDSFEQ
+128 GSVGELAERDSFEQ

-167 DGSFLESCT
+167 DGSFLENCT
-176 DEEIENVFSSAVA
+176 DEEIEDVFSSAVA
-189 ENVGFVLLTKCG
+189 ESVGFVLLTKCG
-201 CEPERVMGEDAFAA
+201 CDPKRVMGEDTFAA
-215 LAVMDTPLLG
+215 LPVLDTPLLG
-225 TALGTAVSFISR
+225 TALGTAVSDISR
-237 DILIEVVHIQRSLKT
+237 ETLIEMVHIQRSLKT
-252 QEFAAG
+252 REFALE
-258 QQALYNETVEETTQ
+258 QRALYNTSIEETPHD
-272 KSESRD
+272 RD
-278 AHERS
+278 NMDAQERS

-295 VPDSGFG
+295 LPDPGAG
-302 DAGGADRAQPLGQD
+302 DAGRANRTQPLGQD
-316 AVGLPSEAAENPIHA
+316 AAGVSSRAEAHPVHA
-331 AADERE
+331 AADERQ
-337 ADAAPAAGA
+337 ADTAPATGA
-346 DGHGGAARQAG
+346 DGHDRAAQQTG
-357 AADGEGGEPDR
+357 AADGAGGEPDR
-368 AVQGTGAAGVGPA
+368 TAQGTESIGVGSA
-381 NERHPQD
+381 DERHLQD
-388 GGRAGHAGD
+388 GGRAGRAGD
-397 HGLSDAGGE
+397 HGLNDTGEE
-406 ARRQKETR
+406 ARRQKETG
-414 ARAGRVIAPPALAVS
+414 ARAGRVIAPPALSAS

-435 LDLEEALPEGTTAQ
+435 LDLENVSPEETTVQ
-449 YEQQRIT
+449 SEQQRIT
-456 QRQIDRALTDSCRTF
+456 QQQIDRALTDSCRTF

-482 AEHDSQEERV
+482 AEHVSQEERA
-492 RFIRGRYGIGGMTVG
+492 RHIKERYGIGGMTVG

-550 EILEAMLPDE
+550 EILEAMQPDE

-578 QQDVSRGPKA
+578 QQDVPRGPKA
-588 RFLGNLDAIRTLK
+588 RFQGNLDAIRTLK
-601 AVEVEGRVA
+601 AVETEGRYV

-619 QYVGWGG
+619 RYVGWGG
-626 LADAFDPNKDG
+626 LADAFDPNKDS
-637 WREEYRAL
+637 WKEEYAAL
-645 KDILTDAEYAAAR
+645 KGLLTDAEYAAAR

-672 QAMYAA
+672 RAMYAA

-693 CGTGRFFGMLPEG
+693 CGIGRFFGMLPEG

-719 VSGRIAQLLYPEAH
+719 VSGRIAQLLYPRARIE
-733 IQVKGYEQS
+733 VTGFEQAE
-742 DLPDQFFDAA
+742 LPDQFFDAA

-790 GVLAFVTAKGTM
+790 GVLAFVTARGTL
-802 DKENLAVR
+802 DKDNPAVR

-860 LGRTESELT
+860 LGRTESGLT
-869 VNRYFTDHP
+869 VNRYFVDHP

-893 RDVVCKPFPHRELK
+893 RDVVCKPFPNRGLK
-907 ELLAQAVEALR
+907 DLLVQAVEALR
-918 VDDHNIQDAELS
+918 VDDYNIQDVELS
-930 DAVKPDG
+930 DAVEPDG

-962 SRMMPVQLSRGAQ
+962 NRMVPVQLSRGAQ

-998 EPDTRIAEL
+998 APDARIAEL

-1017 FRAEFGLLSGR
+1017 FCAEYGLLSGR

-1052 GQLARKADLFT
+1052 GQLARKADLFSK
-1063 RRTIQPHRAVT
+1063 RTIRPHRAVT

-1086 LSEKGRVDLHYME
+1086 LAEKGRVDLSYME
-1099 ELSGKPPEE
+1099 ELSGKPSEE
-1108 LTQALRGMIFP
+1108 LTQALRGSIFP
-1119 LPKHPGR
+1119 LPEHPER

-1147 AAQEDARFNGNVTA
+1147 AAQEDARFADNVTA
-1161 LEAAQPQDIP
+1161 LEGVQPQPIP

-1178 LGATWVPPEIVEQFV
+1178 LGATWVPPEIVEQFL

-1204 RSVHVHYSEV
+1204 RSVHVRYSEV

-1219 IEGKNVDRFGVL
+1219 VEGKNVDRFGVL
-1231 ATQTYGTEP
+1231 ATQTYGTER
-1240 MNAYRIV
+1240 MNAYRII

-1258 YDAVERADGSKSRVL
+1258 YDAVERADGSKTRVL

-1306 AALYN
+1306 TALYN

-1326 LRFAGMNPEIR
+1326 LRFAGMTPEIR

-1347 HGLYGGNTLLAHVV
+1347 HVLYGGNTLLAHVV

-1376 RRMGLCSKSLFVVPN
+1376 RRLGLCSKSLFVVPN

-1404 YPAANLLVAAK
+1404 YPAANLLVATK

-1463 DELARGMEE
+1463 DELARGIEE
-1472 VKAQSGGR
+1472 VKTQSGER
-1480 FTVKQMERSR
+1480 FTIKQMERSR
-1490 KSLEV
+1490 RSLEV
-1495 KLKKLTDAGKK
+1495 KLRKLTDTGKK
-1506 DDVVTFEELGV
+1506 DDAVTFEELGV

-1551 SDLFMKCRYL
+1551 SDLWMKCRYL
-1561 DEITGGRGVVFATG
+1561 DELTGGRGVVFATG

-1590 YLQYDRL
+1590 YLQYGEL
-1597 SRQGLQHFDAWA
+1597 QRQGLQHFDAWA

-1623 EGTGYRAKTRFSR
+1623 EGTGYRTKTRFSR

-1663 PKAQIHNV
+1663 PRAQIHNV

-1693 RSGNVS
+1693 RSGSVS
-1699 PEKDNMLRITND
+1699 PEQDNMLLITND

-1720 LMQPLLPDAK
+1720 LMQPLLPDAE

-1735 VCAQNIQEIWQRTKA
+1735 ACARNVYDIWARTVD

-1765 AGFNVYDDLRDKLVE
+1765 AGFNVYDDLRGKLVE
-1780 KGIPK
+1780 KGIPM

-1797 VQKKELFARVRSG
+1797 AQKKELFARVRSG

-1861 PEVHIYRYVT
+1861 TEVHIYRYVT

-1889 ISQIMTSKSPARVA
+1889 ISQIMTSRSPARVA

-1935 VARLRMLRASH
+1935 VARLHMLRANH

-1954 DRLRGFYPAQVAGL
+1954 DRLRGFYPAQEAGL

-1986 VPEGTFPPMV
+1986 VPEGVFPPMV
-1996 VFGKPYA
+1996 VFGKSYA
-2003 RRNEA
+2003 RRSEA

-2020 GDEPARVGSWRGFEL
+2020 SDTPARVGSWRGFEL

-2052 AERYNVALGSDPGG
+2052 AERHSVALGSDPGG

-2074 LENIPEELCKLEM
+2074 LNSLEEDLCKLEM

-2092 QRQIEDTHAEVQRPF
+2092 QRQIEDARAEVQRPF
-2107 PQEEELRAKEARL
+2107 PQEEELRPKEARL

-2131 KDAVL
+2131 NDAVL

-2143 EERDEKAL
+2143 EEKAVC
-2151 RVAER
+2151 VAER